1 MSAAVT
7 NMIMAGIVAKGIG
20 VILIIFGIGVVI
32 GIVLTAALTS
42 RLRRTKK
49 RRPPL
54 CQRPAR
60 RSPSRNQ

>member
-42 RLRRTKK
+42 RLRRIKK
-49 RRPPL
+49 RR
-54 CQRPAR
+54 RA
-60 RSPSRNQ
+60 